1 MYRKNSRKRLSKKR
15 SAFKKRT
22 INRKKKTYRKGSNKR
37 GGSAPK
43 ITDFSRTEIG
53 LLAKRRT
60 DFQSNWESYYPSL
73 LKSEDCQPKYLQNF
87 EDYKYESERDFLF
100 IKCYTEEPKKSFFFT
115 PKPKPH
121 LLLAVQF
128 LLSEENKVRIF
139 TTSVIGELLLAIDVN
154 NNFILENG
162 EQRVNLKRSYLSIDN
177 IPHKICFNRVGRDEL
192 YDPWTDI
199 KLLRK
204 KFKKNGFVII
214 GNY

>member
-22 INRKKKTYRKGSNKR
+22 INRKKKTYRKRSNKV
-37 GGSAPK
+37 GGG
-43 ITDFSRTEIG
+43 FSTQIKKT
-53 LLAKRRT
+53 LAKRRT
-60 DFQSNWESYYPSL
+60 DFQFNWKKYYLEL
-73 LKSEDCQPKYLQNF
+73 LNSENNNPNCPQKYLSNF
-87 EDYKYESERDFLF
+87 KYFMFEFDDNFLF
-100 IKCYTEEPKKSFFFT
+100 IKCYRV
-115 PKPKPH
+115 KPEKPNKQNPDS
-121 LLLAVQF
+121 LLAVQF

-139 TTSVIGELLLAIDVN
+139 TTNNIGELLVAIDVN
-154 NNFILENG
+154 NNFILENL

-177 IPHKICFNRVGRDEL
+177 IPYKICFNRVGRDEL